1 MADPKTEATA
11 SEAATAVPK
20 VDLRAR
26 MLPPQRIQL
35 AETWRQ
41 DWVVNA
47 EVGTQIE
54 EVLDPGYFALMCGAF
69 QPMDRIEIRA
79 ESGDWLAELVV
90 LQVERTWC
98 RTHLLHF
105 YKLAGAVGDL
115 PQAAPRHKIEHKGT
129 MKKWTVIRIADGATI
144 QDGFA
149 TKEQAN
155 AWLGTYERTI
165 GPGES
170 VQ

>member
-1 MADPKTEATA
+1 MPEATQQA
-11 SEAATAVPK
+11 PDK

-47 EVGTQIE
+47 EVGTKID
-54 EVLDPGYFALMCGAF
+54 EVLDPGYFALMCTQF
-69 QPMDRIEIRA
+69 QPFDRIEVRA
-79 ESGDWLAELVV
+79 ESGEWVVELMV
-90 LQVERTWC
+90 LRVERTWC
-98 RTHLLHF
+98 RTHLLQA
-105 YKLAGAVGDL
+105 YKLSNDVADVA
-115 PQAAPRHKIEHKGT
+115 QAAPRHKVEHKGT
-129 MKKWTVIRIADGATI
+129 MKKWTVIRISDGASV

-149 TKEQAN
+149 SKELAHQ
-155 AWLGTYERTI
+155 WLDTYERTI
-165 GPGES
+165 GPSAS

>member
-1 MADPKTEATA
+1 MSEATQQA
-11 SEAATAVPK
+11 PEK

-26 MLPPQRIQL
+26 MLPPHRMQL

-47 EVGTQIE
+47 EAGTKME
-54 EVLDPGYFALMCGAF
+54 EVADPGFFALVCSQF
-69 QPMDRIEIRA
+69 QPYDRIEVRV
-79 ESGDWLAELVV
+79 ESGEWVLELMV

-98 RTHLLHF
+98 RTHLLQAH
-105 YKLAGAVGDL
+105 KLTSDVAAI

-129 MKKWTVIRIADGATI
+129 MKKWTVIRIADGAAV
-144 QDGFA
+144 QEGFA
-149 TKEQAN
+149 SQKA
-155 AWLGTYERTI
+155 AADWLDGYERTV
-165 GPGES
+165 GPTPT